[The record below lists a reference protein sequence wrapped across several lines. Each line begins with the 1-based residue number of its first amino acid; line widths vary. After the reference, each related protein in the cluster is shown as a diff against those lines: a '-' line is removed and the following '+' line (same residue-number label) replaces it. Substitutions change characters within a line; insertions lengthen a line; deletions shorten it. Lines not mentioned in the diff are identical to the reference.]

1 MSMATIE
8 ELKKI
13 SSQVRRDIVRMV
25 TNAKSGH
32 PGGSMSSADFLTA
45 LFFQVMKHDP
55 STWTREGKGQDV
67 FILSAGHISPVYY
80 SLLSRSG
87 YFPVS
92 ELSTF
97 RLLGTRLQGHPSV
110 EAGLPGVY
118 QASGSL
124 GQGLSAACGIALG
137 KKLDNE
143 DEKVYV
149 LLGDGECEEGQIWE
163 AAMFAAHQQID
174 NLIAMVD
181 WNDQQIDGPTE
192 SVAGTGDL
200 KAKFSVFGWET
211 IETDGHD
218 FETILNAYDEAKSL
232 SGKGKPVIILFRSD
246 MGHGVDFMAGTN
258 KWHGVAP
265 SQEQCQ
271 EALAQLEE
279 TLGDF

>member
-1 MSMATIE
+1 MATIE

-45 LFFQVMKHDP
+45 LYFQVMKHDP

-92 ELSTF
+92 ELATF

-110 EAGLPGVY
+110 ETGLPGIF

-137 KKLDNE
+137 KKLDQEN
-143 DEKVYV
+143 EKVYV
-149 LLGDGECEEGQIWE
+149 LLGDGECEEGQVWE
-163 AAMFAAHQQID
+163 AAMFAAHQHID

-181 WNDQQIDGPTE
+181 WNGQQIDGPTE

-211 IETDGHD
+211 IEADGHD

-232 SGKGKPVIILFRSD
+232 SGKGKPVVILFRSD

>member
-1 MSMATIE
+1 MATIE

-45 LFFQVMKHDP
+45 LYFQVMKHDP

-92 ELSTF
+92 ELATF

-110 EAGLPGVY
+110 ETGLPGIF

-137 KKLDNE
+137 KKLDQEN
-143 DEKVYV
+143 EKVYV
-149 LLGDGECEEGQIWE
+149 LLGDGECEEGQVWE
-163 AAMFAAHQQID
+163 AAMFAAHQHID

-181 WNDQQIDGPTE
+181 WNGQQIDGPTE

-211 IETDGHD
+211 IEADGHD
-218 FETILNAYDEAKSL
+218 FETILNAYDQAKSL
-232 SGKGKPVIILFRSD
+232 SGKGKPVVILFRSD